1 MESDEQIKAHLVSVW
16 REQKKLFSRAK
27 ECMFILTD
35 RHLAFVSKTKAK
47 SRWWS
52 ATVERQVVTLMK
64 SDSPMLIHDGYDIK
78 DLKLDL
84 ENEKNE
90 KFGFDDVISVDSEEK
105 KWGSVLKLKLRKN
118 DKEKNYQLSIVKDWV
133 TYPVKDPTKFLKVNW
148 TPIVEFIKKHRVVE

>member
-1 MESDEQIKAHLVSVW
+1 MESEEQIKAHLVSVW
-16 REQKKLFSRAK
+16 RGQKKFFSRSK

-35 RHLAFVSKTKAK
+35 RRIVFVSKTKAK

-64 SDSPMLIHDGYDIK
+64 SNEPMLIHDGYDIK

-90 KFGFDDVISVDSEEK
+90 EYGFDDVISVDFEEK
-105 KWGSVLKLKLRKN
+105 KWGSILKLKLGKN
-118 DKEKNYQLSIVKDWV
+118 GKEKNYQLSVVKDWV
-133 TYPVKDPTKFLKVNW
+133 TYPIKDPTKFLKVNW
-148 TPIVEFIKKHRVVE
+148 TPIVEFIKKHRTIE